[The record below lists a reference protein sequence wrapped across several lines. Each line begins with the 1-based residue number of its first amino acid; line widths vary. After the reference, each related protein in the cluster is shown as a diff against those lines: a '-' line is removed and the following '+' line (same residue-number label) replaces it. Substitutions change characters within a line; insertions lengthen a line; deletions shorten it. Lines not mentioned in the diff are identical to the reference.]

1 MGPQSM
7 LMSHSAFRSSVMA
20 GSSTNEPARA
30 YDEETLEFLSSEMS
44 FSALYLHELHRR
56 RLLNPLNPYFD
67 DRDSRERQM
76 WSTHGG
82 NDGGGVSGGET
93 STSGHHVFG
102 PPPSREQAL
111 SQGQGQNDQG
121 HGFPQ
126 GQMLHQTGSG
136 IELHQMSGGN
146 YQHDEFASSSQQS
159 QQHFP
164 QPQTASLQSPQ
175 MGGGV
180 DSQPLSRQ
188 QTDSVLPHVA
198 GPYGRMPTFPE
209 ATDESQ
215 SSLTNQSRDGE
226 NRPLIPK
233 DASLKEL

>member
-1 MGPQSM
+1 
-7 LMSHSAFRSSVMA
+7 
-20 GSSTNEPARA
+20 
-30 YDEETLEFLSSEMS
+30 
-44 FSALYLHELHRR
+44 
-56 RLLNPLNPYFD
+56 
-67 DRDSRERQM
+67 M

-82 NDGGGVSGGET
+82 GADGGGVSGGET
-93 STSGHHVFG
+93 SASGHVFG
-102 PPPSREQAL
+102 PPSSCDQAL
-111 SQGQGQNDQG
+111 SQGQSDQG
-121 HGFPQ
+121 HAFSQ

-136 IELHQMSGGN
+136 IELHQLSGGN
-146 YQHDEFASSSQQS
+146 YQNDEFESSAQQSQQS

-188 QTDSVLPHVA
+188 QTDSLLPHVA
-198 GPYGRMPTFPE
+198 GPYGRMPTLPE
-209 ATDESQ
+209 ATDENQ
-215 SSLTNQSRDGE
+215 SSLSNQSRDLE